1 MKNVNTIPRAI
12 EKDILRGIGAPKVI
26 ASDAQNERYI
36 SALLELE
43 HRACAAPRTP
53 PSSRAR
59 RRADEGSAVSAPAR
73 AAARNYLTA
82 AERNF
87 AELLTL
93 LIEAYEEK
101 QHPIRAAPPTEV
113 LAELM
118 AANNLRQKDLAPLL
132 GSESVV
138 SEVLSG
144 KRELNKRH
152 IVELSRLFKVS
163 SEVFF

>member
-1 MKNVNTIPRAI
+1 MIATAI
-12 EKDILRGIGAPKVI
+12 RRYTFSDIGAPRVI
-26 ASDAQNERYI
+26 TSEAQHDQYV

-43 HRACAAPRTP
+43 RQRK
-53 PSSRAR
+53 
-59 RRADEGSAVSAPAR
+59 
-73 AAARNYLTA
+73 LTA

-101 QHPIRAAPPTEV
+101 HYPVRSATPLEV
-113 LAELM
+113 LQELM
-118 AANNLRQKDLAPLL
+118 AANDLRQKDLAPLL
-132 GSESVV
+132 GSESIV

-152 IVELSRLFKVS
+152 IEKLSRRFKVS
-163 SEVFF
+163 PEVFFDSRYE

>member
-43 HRACAAPRTP
+43 
-53 PSSRAR
+53 R
-59 RRADEGSAVSAPAR
+59 R
-73 AAARNYLTA
+73 NHLTA
-82 AERNF
+82 DERNF

-101 QHPIRAAPPTEV
+101 QHPIRAASPTEV

-118 AANNLRQKDLAPLL
+118 AANNLRQKDLAPML

-152 IVELSRLFKVS
+152 IVELSRRFRVSPELF
-163 SEVFF
+163 F